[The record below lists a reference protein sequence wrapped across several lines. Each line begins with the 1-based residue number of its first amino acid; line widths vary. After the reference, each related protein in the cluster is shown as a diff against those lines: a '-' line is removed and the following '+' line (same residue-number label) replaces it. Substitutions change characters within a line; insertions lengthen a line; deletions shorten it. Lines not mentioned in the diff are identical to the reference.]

1 MSQKKM
7 QTKAQTKVQKKTEK
21 KSGKNKL
28 QNFLASKKF
37 GMILAA
43 IEAVLALVLLG
54 MVMYLNVLP
63 WKYMI
68 PIIVVMLLISGYI
81 LLSMRRKK
89 YRTFGKVLAI
99 ILSIIWI
106 VGIYFV
112 GYANGTFDKIGGAK
126 TKTDV
131 INVYVMKDDP
141 AESIKDAAA
150 YTYGKLSV
158 QDKDN
163 TEKAEEAIDK
173 KIGGTIQTKDY
184 TTMEQLAQ
192 ALYDGEV
199 QAIIMNQAY
208 ASALKDVDGYTD
220 FADQTKIIFTEKIE
234 TKIKD
239 ADAIDVTNHTFA
251 VYISGI
257 DTEGA
262 VSTSSRSDVNILA
275 IVNPD
280 TKEILLINTPRDY
293 YVPLSISNGVKD
305 KLTHAGIYGVDVSMD
320 TLGMLYG
327 IDVNYFF
334 RLNFTGFT
342 GIIDALGGIDVTLD
356 YDAILTQT
364 GYLEVHSGVNHFN
377 GAQALVFARERYA
390 YTDGDR
396 QRGRNQMTVIS
407 SVVKKMASPAILN
420 NYAGLMDSIS
430 DSFETSL
437 SSSQISSLV
446 RMQINEGGTWNVQQA
461 SVTGTGEMRACYSI
475 SSGEY
480 YVMVPDVNSVAKAK
494 ELIQKVYNGE
504 TITNEDLMD

>member
-1 MSQKKM
+1 MSQKKT

-68 PIIVVMLLISGYI
+68 PIVVVMILISGYI

-158 QDKDN
+158 LDKDN

-262 VSTSSRSDVNILA
+262 VSTTSRSDVNILA

-320 TLGMLYG
+320 TLGMLYD
-327 IDVNYFF
+327 IDVNYYF

-342 GIIDALGGIDVTLD
+342 GIIDALGGIT
-356 YDAILTQT
+356 
-364 GYLEVHSGVNHFN
+364 VHSDYAFTTLHGGDQIVEGDNN
-377 GAQALVFARERYA
+377 LSGIQALGFVRERYSLSG
-390 YTDGDR
+390 GDN
-396 QRGRNQMTVIS
+396 QRGKNQMALIGA
-407 SVVKKMASPAILN
+407 VVKKMASPAILN
-420 NYAGLMDSIS
+420 NYSGLMNSMAG
-430 DSFETSL
+430 SFETSL
-437 SSSQISSLV
+437 SSSQLSSLV
-446 RMQINEGGTWNVQQA
+446 KMQLNEGSSWNVQQY
-461 SVTGTGEMRACYSI
+461 SVQGTGDTRACYSI

-480 YVMVPDVNSVAKAK
+480 YVMVPDENSVAKAK
-494 ELIQKVYNGE
+494 ELVQMIFDGKTVSDS
-504 TITNEDLMD
+504 DLNDN